1 MKKYFKISIVMAIFT
16 LFACVPKTVIQT
28 PSAIPT
34 GNLFEQAEKMFFQG
48 DYDRAMELY
57 NQYMTDHSRG
67 PYAMRALMREGE
79 IYTLKRDYA
88 TARMV
93 YQYMLEQNPNHG
105 LAPEARLAILK
116 TFYEQQD
123 YANLIQQAEF
133 IIKDMSSVSHI
144 MDIYLL
150 MGDSHLAQNAPV
162 SSAWYYAQAQS
173 VKDKADKK
181 RASAQKTGE
190 PELPKIDVRIRKKLA
205 KTLSKLSMKDIAK
218 LSEKLDHPG
227 IIGYLTYGTGIF
239 HAQEKKYEAAI
250 RLLSD
255 FIETF
260 PGHEDLPAAKVR
272 LEEILNKLQ
281 EQSTATSSPD
291 TVADI
296 MARYNQN
303 LVGCLLPLTGKY
315 SSYGNR
321 ALNGI
326 QLALSRY
333 EGLNVH
339 PPIRLVI
346 EDTGSDPE
354 TAIRK
359 VHAMVR
365 KNVSA
370 IIGPIKTAQAVAIE
384 AQKQRI
390 PIVTFTQK
398 KDITEIGDYIF
409 RNFMTPK
416 MQVDTT
422 VSYAMDVLG
431 IKTFAILYPNEKY
444 GETFMNLFWDK
455 VMSKGGK
462 VVGVES
468 YKPSSTDFA
477 APIKKLVGRYYSIKT
492 VQRKKKR
499 SIVDFEALFIPD
511 EANKVGLII
520 PQLAYYDINDIRLFG
535 TNLWHSRRLIKL
547 AGRFADGVVFPDGF
561 FLNTKRQSTLE
572 FIQMY
577 KQTFGQKPGFMEAV
591 AFDSASMIF
600 SILIEKKIRFKS
612 ELKNALAHVNNFN
625 GATGLTSFDETG
637 ESSKQLFLI
646 RVAGDGFEAVK
657 ND

>member
-1 MKKYFKISIVMAIFT
+1 MKKHFKISIVLTIFT
-16 LFACVPKTVIQT
+16 LFACTPRTVIQT
-28 PSAIPT
+28 PFAIPT
-34 GNLFEQAEKMFFQG
+34 ENLFEQAEKNFFQG
-48 DYDRAMELY
+48 DYNRAMELY
-57 NQYMTDHSRG
+57 NQYMTDHSGG

-93 YQYMLEQNPNHG
+93 YQYMLEQHPNHG
-105 LAPEARLAILK
+105 LAPEARFAILK
-116 TFYEQQD
+116 TFYEEQD

-150 MGDSHLAQNAPV
+150 MGDSHLAQNAQV
-162 SSAWYYAQAQS
+162 SAAWYYAQAQS
-173 VKDKADKK
+173 AKDKADKK
-181 RASAQKTGE
+181 RTSAQKTGE
-190 PELPKIDVRIRKKLA
+190 PELPKIDKRVRKKLA
-205 KTLSKLSMKDIAK
+205 KTLSKLSLKDIAK

-315 SSYGNR
+315 STYGNR

-359 VHAMVR
+359 FHAMAR

-390 PIVTFTQK
+390 PIITFTQK

-416 MQVDTT
+416 MQVDAT

-431 IKTFAILYPNEKY
+431 IKNFAILYPNEKY

-561 FLNTKRQSTLE
+561 FLNTRRQSTLE

-625 GATGLTSFDETG
+625 GASGLTSFDETG

-646 RVAGDGFEAVK
+646 RVAGDEFEAVK
-657 ND
+657 TD